1 MNKINPKV
9 LSEIKRYKGII
20 NYISEQEA
28 ELPPLPGGDA
38 GAAAPPLPGDAGA
51 AIPPADL
58 GVGGGLPPEGGS
70 TPTGEPEIIDVEVDD
85 DVTKIDNKGE
95 SEEGQESEEL
105 DVTDLVNSQKSIEDK
120 QEEYFDQLFGQLS
133 KLEEKLANM
142 DSVLS
147 RLNNIE
153 SKIEK
158 YREKTPQEKLE
169 LRSYDSYPFN
179 QKLSDFFEDKQN
191 DIQKTGKNEYVLT
204 SDDVVDFNAPD
215 IKNSFDP
222 NYDDDDRF

>member
-1 MNKINPKV
+1 MKKLDSKLI
-9 LSEIKRYKGII
+9 SEIKRYKGII
-20 NYISEQEA
+20 RYISEQEA
-28 ELPPLPGGDA
+28 DATLPPIPEPAGDPALPG
-38 GAAAPPLPGDAGA
+38 
-51 AIPPADL
+51 ADL
-58 GVGGGLPPEGGS
+58 GAATAPTPEI
-70 TPTGEPEIIDVEVDD
+70 PAGEPEIIDVEADD
-85 DVTKIDNKGE
+85 DVTKVDNKGE
-95 SEEGQESEEL
+95 SEEGGGESEEL

-133 KLEEKLANM
+133 KLEEKLSNM

-179 QKLSDFFEDKQN
+179 QKLSDFFQDKQT

-204 SDDVVDFNAPD
+204 SDDVTDFNASD

-222 NYDDDDRF
+222 NYDDEDQF